1 MNFIF
6 AILATILVSLISLVG
21 VVGLLLNDKALNRI
35 LFLLVGFG
43 AGGLIG
49 GAFLHILPEAL
60 EDAQELVTPFLYV
73 IVGFIFFFTL
83 EKFLYW
89 RHCHNGKC
97 EIHVFTYL
105 NLIGDGLH
113 NLIDGVIIG
122 TSFATDLHL
131 GWITAL
137 AIAMHEIPQELGD
150 FGILL
155 YGGFTRPQAL
165 GWNFFSALTSVLGA
179 IVGYFFAVHVAGF
192 ATILLPIAGGG
203 FIYIAACDLIP
214 ELHKQPELK
223 KSIVSILFF
232 MLGILIMLVLRLNS
246 H

>member
-1 MNFIF
+1 MKFF
-6 AILATILVSLISLVG
+6 YAILAAIFVSLISLVG
-21 VVGLLLNDKALNRI
+21 GLGLLLNEKVLNRI

-60 EDAQELVTPFLYV
+60 ENANGFLFPFLYV
-73 IVGFIFFFTL
+73 IIGFIFFFVL

-89 RHCHNGKC
+89 RHCHDGKC
-97 EIHVFTYL
+97 EVHVFTYL
-105 NLIGDGLH
+105 NLIGDGFH
-113 NLIDGVIIG
+113 NLIDGIIIG
-122 TSFATDLHL
+122 TSFATDIHL

-155 YGGFTRPQAL
+155 YGGFTRSQVL
-165 GWNFFSALTSVLGA
+165 GWNFLSALTSVLGA
-179 IVGYFFAVHVAGF
+179 VAGYFFTVHVASF
-192 ATILLPIAGGG
+192 ATVLLPIAGGG

-232 MLGILIMLVLRLNS
+232 ILGIVIMFVLRLNS

>member
-1 MNFIF
+1 MNFLY
-6 AILATILVSLISLVG
+6 AILGAILVSLISLVG
-21 VVGLLLNDKALNRI
+21 AFGLLLNEKALNRI

-49 GAFLHILPEAL
+49 GAFLHLLPEAL
-60 EDAQELVTPFLYV
+60 ENANGFLFPFLYV
-73 IVGFIFFFTL
+73 ILGFIFFFML

-89 RHCHNGKC
+89 RHCHDGKC

-113 NLIDGVIIG
+113 NLIDGLIIG
-122 TSFATDLHL
+122 TSFATDVHL
-131 GWITAL
+131 GWIATL

-155 YGGFTRPQAL
+155 YGGFTRPQVL
-165 GWNFFSALTSVLGA
+165 GWNLLSALTSVLGA
-179 IVGYFFAVHVAGF
+179 IMGYFFAVHSASF
-192 ATILLPIAGGG
+192 AKTLLPIAGGG

-214 ELHKQPELK
+214 ELHKQPEIK
-223 KSIVSILFF
+223 KSIVSIVFF
-232 MLGILIMLVLRLNS
+232 IFGILIMFIFRLNT